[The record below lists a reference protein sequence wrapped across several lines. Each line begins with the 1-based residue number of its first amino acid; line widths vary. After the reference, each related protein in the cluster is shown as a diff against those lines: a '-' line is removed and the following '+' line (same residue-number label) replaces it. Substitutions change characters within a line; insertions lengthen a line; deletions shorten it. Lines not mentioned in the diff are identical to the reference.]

1 MTTATPPGRSRTPG
15 RTRLSDRTRTSGRA
29 ARPGRRTRRAGRL
42 HHAGPLTYLLLG
54 LAALVS
60 LFPLYWNLVAASH
73 SGERVVAAP
82 APLLPGPRL
91 LDNLTFA
98 WNQVDMG
105 EALLNTT
112 VVAGL
117 VSLSTVLFAT
127 LAGFAFARLRFRGRG
142 ALLALVVATM
152 TVPPQLSVIPLY
164 RIITDLGWVDQLQ
177 SVVLPSLVAAF
188 GVFFMRQYLIEALPP
203 ELVEAARVDGAHSL
217 RVVWHVVLPIA
228 RPAMAVLGMLVFVQ
242 AWNDFFWPFVALT
255 PDGNPTLQVALAGL
269 GAGNHSVDQAIVLTG
284 ALVSTVPLLLVFA
297 VLGRHIVGG
306 ITAGAV
312 KN

>member
-1 MTTATPPGRSRTPG
+1 MSTASA
-15 RTRLSDRTRTSGRA
+15 TRPRW
-29 ARPGRRTRRAGRL
+29 RPSAGRQ
-42 HHAGPLTYLLLG
+42 HHAGPLTYVLLG

-73 SGERVVAAP
+73 SGERVVQPP
-82 APLLPGPRL
+82 APLLPGPHL
-91 LDNLTFA
+91 FDNLAFA

-105 EALLNTT
+105 RALVNTT

-117 VSLSTVLFAT
+117 VALSTVLFAT
-127 LAGFAFARLRFRGRG
+127 LAGFAFAKLPFRGRNV
-142 ALLALVVATM
+142 LLAVVVATM

-164 RIITDLGWVDQLQ
+164 QIITDLGWADRLQ

-188 GVFFMRQYLIEALPP
+188 GVFFMRQYLVEALPV

-217 RVVWHVVLPIA
+217 RIVWHVVFPVA

-242 AWNDFFWPFVALT
+242 SWNDFFWPFIALT

-269 GAGNHSVDQAIVLTG
+269 GSGNHSVDQAIVLTG
-284 ALVSTVPLLLVFA
+284 ALISTVPLLLVFA
-297 VLGRHIVGG
+297 LLGKHIVGG

>member
-1 MTTATPPGRSRTPG
+1 MTTASTT
-15 RTRLSDRTRTSGRA
+15 RTRW
-29 ARPGRRTRRAGRL
+29 RPSAGRQ
-42 HHAGPLTYLLLG
+42 HHAGPLTYVLLG

-73 SGERVVAAP
+73 SGERVVEAP
-82 APLLPGPRL
+82 APLLPGPHL
-91 LDNLTFA
+91 FDNLAFA
-98 WNQVDMG
+98 WNQVHMG
-105 EALLNTT
+105 RALVNTT

-117 VSLSTVLFAT
+117 VALSTVLFAT
-127 LAGFAFARLRFRGRG
+127 LAGFAFAKLPFRGRNV
-142 ALLALVVATM
+142 LLAVVVATM

-188 GVFFMRQYLIEALPP
+188 GVFFMRQYLVEALPV

-217 RVVWHVVLPIA
+217 RIVWHVVFPVA

-242 AWNDFFWPFVALT
+242 AWNDFFWPFIALT

-269 GAGNHSVDQAIVLTG
+269 GSGNHSVDQAIVLTG
-284 ALVSTVPLLLVFA
+284 ALISTVPLLLVFA
-297 VLGRHIVGG
+297 LLGRHIVGG

>member
-1 MTTATPPGRSRTPG
+1 MTHILDATRSGTRGRG
-15 RTRLSDRTRTSGRA
+15 
-29 ARPGRRTRRAGRL
+29 GRRSAAGRP
-42 HHAGPLTYLLLG
+42 HHAGPLTYVLLG
-54 LAALVS
+54 LTSLVS

-105 EALLNTT
+105 EALVNTT
-112 VVAGL
+112 VVASL
-117 VSLSTVLFAT
+117 VALSTVLFST
-127 LAGFAFARLRFRGRG
+127 LAGFAFAKLPFRGRG

-152 TVPPQLSVIPLY
+152 TIPPQLSVIPLY
-164 RIITDLGWVDQLQ
+164 QIVTDLGWVDQLQ

-188 GVFFMRQYLIEALPP
+188 GVFFMRQFLVEALPV

-217 RVVWHVVLPIA
+217 RVIWHVVFPVA

-242 AWNDFFWPFVALT
+242 AWNDFFWPFIALT
-255 PDGNPTLQVALAGL
+255 PDGSPTLQVALAGL

-284 ALVSTVPLLLVFA
+284 ALISTLPLLLVFA
-297 VLGRHIVGG
+297 VLGKHIVGG

>member
-1 MTTATPPGRSRTPG
+1 MALTTGRP
-15 RTRLSDRTRTSGRA
+15 
-29 ARPGRRTRRAGRL
+29 ARRRGPRPAFRQTAGRQ
-42 HHAGPLTYLLLG
+42 HHAGPLTYVLLG
-54 LAALVS
+54 FAALLS

-73 SGERVVAAP
+73 SGERVVEAP

-105 EALLNTT
+105 EALVNTT

-117 VSLSTVLFAT
+117 VAASTVVFST
-127 LAGFAFARLRFRGRG
+127 LAGFAFAKLPFSGRNV
-142 ALLALVVATM
+142 LLALVVATM

-188 GVFFMRQYLIEALPP
+188 GVFFMRQYLLEALPV
-203 ELVEAARVDGAHSL
+203 ELIEAARVDGAHSL
-217 RVVWHVVLPIA
+217 RIIWHVVFPVA

-242 AWNDFFWPFVALT
+242 AWNDFFWPFIALT

-269 GAGNHSVDQAIVLTG
+269 GSGNHTIDQAIVLTG
-284 ALVSTVPLLLVFA
+284 ALISTVPLLLVFA
-297 VLGRHIVGG
+297 VLGKHIVGG
-306 ITAGAV
+306 ITSGAV
-312 KN
+312 KS

>member
-1 MTTATPPGRSRTPG
+1 MSRTLDTTAARAPRPR
-15 RTRLSDRTRTSGRA
+15 RL
-29 ARPGRRTRRAGRL
+29 RPSAGRQ
-42 HHAGPLTYLLLG
+42 HHAGPLTYVLLG
-54 LAALVS
+54 LAALAS

-73 SGERVVAAP
+73 SGERVVKAP

-91 LDNLTFA
+91 FDNLSFA

-105 EALLNTT
+105 NALVNTT
-112 VVAGL
+112 IVAGL
-117 VSLSTVLFAT
+117 VALSTVLFST
-127 LAGFAFARLRFRGRG
+127 LAGFAFAKLAFRGKG

-152 TVPPQLSVIPLY
+152 TIPPQLSVIPLY
-164 RIITDLGWVDQLQ
+164 QIITDLGWVDQLQ

-188 GVFFMRQYLIEALPP
+188 GVFFMRQYLIEALPV
-203 ELVEAARVDGAHSL
+203 ELVEAARMDGAHSM
-217 RVVWHVVLPIA
+217 RIIWHVVFPVA

-242 AWNDFFWPFVALT
+242 AWNDFFWPFIALT

-269 GAGNHSVDQAIVLTG
+269 GAGNHTVDQAVVLTG
-284 ALVSTVPLLLVFA
+284 ALISTLPLLLVFA
-297 VLGRHIVGG
+297 VLGKHIVGG